1 MRLSP
6 GLFLCTSL
14 ACLSLAGCSEEKT
27 ATPSAVRPVRT
38 IVVEPFKLAVVAEGA
53 GRIRAR
59 YVSQVGFEV
68 GGRLISRDVDVGAV
82 VRKGQL
88 LAELN
93 PIDYQN
99 KVTAVEADLAAGAA

>member
-14 ACLSLAGCSEEKT
+14 ACLSLAGCSEERT

-53 GRIRAR
+53 GRVRAR
-59 YVSQVGFEV
+59 YDQTTEWLTLRIPKS
-68 GGRLISRDVDVGAV
+68 
-82 VRKGQL
+82 
-88 LAELN
+88 LA
-93 PIDYQN
+93 
-99 KVTAVEADLAAGAA
+99 K